1 MSTAEAAGGTASS
14 YTPDTALYDSFF
26 NDTYYTAHHRG
37 TFTPADNLGDMA
49 KESIAV
55 RFIMKTI
62 IRIMLF
68 TMKGKS
74 KDDPSV
80 KIAISAIME
89 NPLESLISVTN
100 GIFSEKYVNKIVKAA
115 NRKR

>member
-1 MSTAEAAGGTASS
+1 
-14 YTPDTALYDSFF
+14 
-26 NDTYYTAHHRG
+26 
-37 TFTPADNLGDMA
+37 
-49 KESIAV
+49 
-55 RFIMKTI
+55 
-62 IRIMLF
+62 MLF

-115 NRKR
+115 NR